1 MRITIAELESAQT
14 LLLVSRC
21 LSSSLQATEPS
32 ASPGSS
38 CALLYRRVQG
48 GLTSWTITTRPR
60 VTNPEFV
67 EAALG
72 TSRKRMQMVQ
82 VAEVFEELLG
92 GGPAY
97 AQEVSAR
104 LQAVVSEPAASE

>member
-1 MRITIAELESAQT
+1 MD
-14 LLLVSRC
+14 
-21 LSSSLQATEPS
+21 
-32 ASPGSS
+32 
-38 CALLYRRVQG
+38 
-48 GLTSWTITTRPR
+48 ITTRPR

-72 TSRKRMQMVQ
+72 TSSKRMQMGQ
-82 VAEVFEELLG
+82 VAEVFEELFG

-97 AQEVSAR
+97 AQEVAAR